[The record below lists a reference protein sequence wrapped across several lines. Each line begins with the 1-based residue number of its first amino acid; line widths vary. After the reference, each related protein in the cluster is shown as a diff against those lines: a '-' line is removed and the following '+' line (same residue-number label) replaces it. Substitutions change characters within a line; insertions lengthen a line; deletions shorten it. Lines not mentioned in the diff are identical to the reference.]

1 MHLIH
6 KTGLSPV
13 RNCAMLMNE
22 KFDFCL
28 YNNYQSG
35 GGDLLSEV
43 DKLDSIAISILRMV
57 QFSFGRI
64 LLNVS

>member
-1 MHLIH
+1 
-6 KTGLSPV
+6 
-13 RNCAMLMNE
+13 MLMNE

>member
-1 MHLIH
+1 MHLVH

-22 KFDFCL
+22 KFDSCL
-28 YNNYQSG
+28 YNYQSG

-43 DKLDSIAISILRMV
+43 DQLDSIAISILRMV
-57 QFSFGRI
+57 QFSFGHI